1 MVAKPQ
7 RAGAV
12 MHPATGWG
20 GRSGGKARWPVAMP
34 GALGEALRSIVRR
47 RTALVGLGIVVLTV
61 AVALAGPVLAPY
73 DPTEMHARSRFAGPS
88 LDFLLGTDEAGRDL
102 LSRMLYGAQISVA
115 VAFAATSLALLLGV
129 PMGMVAG
136 YAGGWMDDLL
146 MRILD
151 ALLAIPAILLALT
164 LVTALGPG
172 VPQVTVA
179 IGVLGVPVTA
189 RIARASVLAEMYK
202 DYVLAARSAGA
213 GTGYILRRVL
223 LPNALSPLLVM
234 ASVLAANAI
243 LLEAAL
249 SFLGFGPRPPDA
261 SWGSLLQA
269 GYQVMDHSVWF
280 VTFPGLAIF
289 LLVWSFNALGD
300 ALRDGLDPRLRSA

>member
-1 MVAKPQ
+1 MVVKSQ
-7 RAGAV
+7 RAGA
-12 MHPATGWG
+12 ASW
-20 GRSGGKARWPVAMP
+20 VAGPGTLQTTPMLP
-34 GALGEALRSIVRR
+34 GALAEALRSVVRR
-47 RTALVGLGIVVLTV
+47 RTALVGLVIIVLTV
-61 AVALAGPVLAPY
+61 LAALAAPVVAPY
-73 DPTEMHARSRFAGPS
+73 DPTEMHARSRFAAPG

-102 LSRMLYGAQISVA
+102 LSRMLYGAQISIA

-136 YAGGWMDDLL
+136 YAGGWLDDLL

-172 VPQVTVA
+172 VAQVTVA

-189 RIARASVLAEMYK
+189 RIARASVLAEMHK

-213 GTGYILRRVL
+213 GTPHILRSVL

-249 SFLGFGPRPPDA
+249 SFLGFGPRPPEA

-289 LLVWSFNALGD
+289 LLVWSFNVLGD
-300 ALRDGLDPRLRSA
+300 ALRDGLDPRLRSM

>member
-1 MVAKPQ
+1 MLVKSQ
-7 RAGAV
+7 RAGAGTSV
-12 MHPATGWG
+12 AASWNAGPGKPQAT
-20 GRSGGKARWPVAMP
+20 PMLP
-34 GALGEALRSIVRR
+34 GALAEALRSVVRR
-47 RTALVGLGIVVLTV
+47 RTALVGLVIIVLTV
-61 AVALAGPVLAPY
+61 LAALAAPIVAPY
-73 DPTEMHARSRFAGPS
+73 DPTEMHARSRFAAPS
-88 LDFLLGTDEAGRDL
+88 LAFLLGTDEAGRDL
-102 LSRMLYGAQISVA
+102 LSRMLYGAQISIT

-129 PMGMVAG
+129 PIGMVAG
-136 YAGGWMDDLL
+136 YAGGWLDDLL

-189 RIARASVLAEMYK
+189 RIARASVLAEMHK
-202 DYVLAARSAGA
+202 EYVLAARSAGA
-213 GTGYILRRVL
+213 GTPHILRRVL

-289 LLVWSFNALGD
+289 LLVWSFNVLGD
-300 ALRDGLDPRLRSA
+300 ALRDGLDPRLRSV

>member
-1 MVAKPQ
+1 MLVKSQ
-7 RAGAV
+7 RAGA
-12 MHPATGWG
+12 
-20 GRSGGKARWPVAMP
+20 ARWVAGPGTLPTTPMLP
-34 GALGEALRSIVRR
+34 GALTEALRSVVRR
-47 RTALVGLGIVVLTV
+47 RTALVGLIIIVLTV
-61 AVALAGPVLAPY
+61 LAALAAPVVAPY
-73 DPTEMHARSRFAGPS
+73 DPTEMHARSRFAAPG

-102 LSRMLYGAQISVA
+102 LSRMLYGAQISIA

-129 PMGMVAG
+129 PIGMVAG
-136 YAGGWMDDLL
+136 YAGGWLDDLL

-189 RIARASVLAEMYK
+189 RIARASVLAEMHK
-202 DYVLAARSAGA
+202 EYVLAARSAGA
-213 GTGYILRRVL
+213 GTPHILRRVL

-289 LLVWSFNALGD
+289 LLVWSFNVLGD
-300 ALRDGLDPRLRSA
+300 ALRDGLDPRLRSM

>member
-1 MVAKPQ
+1 MVVKSQ
-7 RAGAV
+7 RAGA
-12 MHPATGWG
+12 ASW
-20 GRSGGKARWPVAMP
+20 VAGPGTLQTTPMLP
-34 GALGEALRSIVRR
+34 GALTEALRSVVRR
-47 RTALVGLGIVVLTV
+47 RTALVGLVIIVLTV
-61 AVALAGPVLAPY
+61 LAAVAAPIVAPY
-73 DPTEMHARSRFAGPS
+73 DPTEMHARSRFAAPG

-102 LSRMLYGAQISVA
+102 LSRMLYGAQISIA

-136 YAGGWMDDLL
+136 YAGGWLDDLL

-172 VPQVTVA
+172 VAQVTVA

-189 RIARASVLAEMYK
+189 RIARASVLAEMHK

-213 GTGYILRRVL
+213 GTPHILRRVL

-249 SFLGFGPRPPDA
+249 SFLGFGPRPPEA

-289 LLVWSFNALGD
+289 LLVWSFNVLGD
-300 ALRDGLDPRLRSA
+300 ALRDGLDPRLRSM

>member
-1 MVAKPQ
+1 MLVKPE
-7 RAGAV
+7 RAAATRLAATWAAGPGKLRA
-12 MHPATGWG
+12 PATLP
-20 GRSGGKARWPVAMP
+20 AVF
-34 GALGEALRSIVRR
+34 GEALRSVVRR
-47 RTALVGLGIVVLTV
+47 RTALVGLVMVVLTIV
-61 AVALAGPVLAPY
+61 AALAAPLVAPY
-73 DPTEMHARSRFAGPS
+73 DPTEMHARTRFAAPS
-88 LDFLLGTDEAGRDL
+88 LEFLLGTDEAGRDL
-102 LSRMLYGAQISVA
+102 LSRMLYGAQISIA
-115 VAFAATSLALLLGV
+115 VAFAATSLALLAGV
-129 PMGMVAG
+129 PIGMVAG
-136 YAGGWMDDLL
+136 YAGGWLDDLL
-146 MRILD
+146 MRVLD

-172 VPQVTVA
+172 VPQVTMA

-189 RIARASVLAEMYK
+189 RIARASVLAELHK
-202 DYVLAARSAGA
+202 EYVLAARSAGA
-213 GTGYILRRVL
+213 GTAHILRRVL

-249 SFLGFGPRPPDA
+249 SFLGFGPRPPEA

-289 LLVWSFNALGD
+289 LLVWSFNVLGD
-300 ALRDGLDPRLRSA
+300 ALRDGLDPRLRSV